1 MNGMTYLS
9 FSGNLNLDLLLDL
22 MANQGILGQ
31 STEVLNI
38 RLLIAGG
45 NLIWV
50 SLQSNFGGQRQN
62 WLRGIST
69 VILDNGASGFSFHSR
84 PGSAARG
91 LLQKIESDQLFPHR

>member
-22 MANQGILGQ
+22 VANQRILGQ
-31 STEVLNI
+31 TAEVLNI
-38 RLLIAGG
+38 RQLIAGG

-50 SLQSNFGGQRQN
+50 SLQSNCGWKRQN

-69 VILDNGASGFSFHSR
+69 MILENGASGFSVHSR
-84 PGSAARG
+84 SGFARPGLHA
-91 LLQKIESDQLFPHR
+91 KN

>member
-22 MANQGILGQ
+22 KANQGILGQ

-50 SLQSNFGGQRQN
+50 SLQSNFGMQRQN
-62 WLRGIST
+62 WQRGISK
-69 VILDNGASGFSFHSR
+69 VILDNGA
-84 PGSAARG
+84 
-91 LLQKIESDQLFPHR
+91 